1 MAVIGNPS
9 PTLPTTVKRYPALAA
24 AINRG
29 SFPGVGTWVYSRR
42 VASDDF
48 GILTGGLLGWGCCR
62 SGKNS
67 GPGAGGA
74 PDLAGV
80 GLGNRAVLI
89 VPGAGTKEW
98 PPPHVFIA

>member
-1 MAVIGNPS
+1 M
-9 PTLPTTVKRYPALAA
+9 
-24 AINRG
+24 
-29 SFPGVGTWVYSRR
+29 
-42 VASDDF
+42 
-48 GILTGGLLGWGCCR
+48 GWGCCR
-62 SGKNS
+62 SEKNS